1 VPFSDGN
8 NVASALLTTVPAGKQ
23 FVVTYASASAHLSVA
38 THASFRILKS
48 SSLGTVAVYELKP
61 VSTETIAGIVASEPL
76 HIFVNAGE
84 SLTAIVARDSL
95 TGTGPVFVT
104 VSGDLVD
111 NP

>member
-1 VPFSDGN
+1 MPFSDGN

-84 SLTAIVARDSL
+84 SFGNSW
-95 TGTGPVFVT
+95 PVRQPASSINRF
-104 VSGDLVD
+104 SGSTIR
-111 NP
+111 